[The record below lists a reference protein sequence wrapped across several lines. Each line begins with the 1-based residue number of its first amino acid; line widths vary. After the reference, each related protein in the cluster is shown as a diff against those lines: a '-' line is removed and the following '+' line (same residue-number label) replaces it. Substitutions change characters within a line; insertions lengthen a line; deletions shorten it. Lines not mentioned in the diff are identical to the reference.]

1 MSPFGGFESLSLFLG
16 QSHMASLLSSAM
28 AHLLILF
35 AASSAAEWRTGSD
48 VNVSRYWLSQAAPGR
63 FRGRTPCAALGYTGG
78 TTFVPEGCPWD
89 PPVLWSFPGSGNTW
103 VRQMLEQATGLATGS
118 VYNDQSLRSLF
129 RGEMHCAHD
138 TLVNKAH
145 AVHTPFEV
153 LVHGGASAERSGNVP
168 TLPWHGARTSS
179 PLQPRA
185 GSFRDPGYTGGGPS
199 GASDRRC
206 GGFGVTRL
214 AVAAVG
220 IVVCDLLF
228 AFDSTP
234 VMLSV
239 TRVPMLLV
247 ASQV

>member
-1 MSPFGGFESLSLFLG
+1 M
-16 QSHMASLLSSAM
+16 
-28 AHLLILF
+28 ILF
-35 AASSAAEWRTGSD
+35 ALFLLFSGCKLLLCPEPD
-48 VNVSRYWLSQAAPGR
+48 APPPSGI
-63 FRGRTPCAALGYTGG
+63 GG
-78 TTFVPEGCPWD
+78 HH
-89 PPVLWSFPGSGNTW
+89 WSI
-103 VRQMLEQATGLATGS
+103 R
-118 VYNDQSLRSLF
+118 
-129 RGEMHCAHD
+129 
-138 TLVNKAH
+138 
-145 AVHTPFEV
+145 AVHACVPLRWSPQHDGSCVAYDPSPPPARPLGPPDETDETDTTDATPALRRPLSLAFPRPN
-153 LVHGGASAERSGNVP
+153 APSPAAN
-168 TLPWHGARTSS
+168 SS